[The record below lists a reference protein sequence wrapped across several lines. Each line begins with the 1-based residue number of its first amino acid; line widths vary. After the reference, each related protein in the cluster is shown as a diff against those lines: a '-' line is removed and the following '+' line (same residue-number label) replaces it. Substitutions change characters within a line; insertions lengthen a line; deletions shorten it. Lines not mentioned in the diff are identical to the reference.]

1 MVLQRLNIYDSHTQ
15 HGLNILNEVQCTNKL
30 RTVTTGNNKSV
41 TSLNHSHQ
49 FIKKKNCLVKKKKK
63 HHLLTI

>member
-30 RTVTTGNNKSV
+30 RTVTTGNNISV

-49 FIKKKNCLVKKKKK
+49 FIHSEEELLSEQKRKN
-63 HHLLTI
+63 TTY